1 MTHRSP
7 DLHAALRLFALAA
20 FAALQR
26 EVDNGAEVPFAF
38 EEHDARG
45 RTTFYEF
52 RPLILSFVEGRAE
65 RLAELPDTRDALD
78 ELAREPAAT
87 LFAGSLTGGRTGED
101 AAFETILLPLVARV
115 ADVRGGFDWDD
126 DLYEREYAEL
136 ERLLFGTE
144 RRHVVVVPLIG
155 LEVGTP
161 VDLGGGLQ
169 ARSFVTGEL
178 SGPWPESSGLLPE
191 RFAREPDRAAVLELT
206 HALAPGATAR
216 PDAAAEIAD
225 AITALRLAVGGRWRP
240 GRSTSSGSTATRSA
254 SGRRSRSPPRSRPA
268 SRPAST
274 CSAAASRDA
283 CASVLPPPTR
293 IRSSARR
300 STAGSSRSSRPS
312 PSAPSSCG
320 RRSTRCS
327 ARATGS
333 GRPRCA
339 PPSCSGRAAGS
350 GPSSTPGSSRL
361 PRAPRGP
368 TRPTACAMPSL
379 RRCSSVDRDE
389 LVEALDESLLGTR
402 PRPGGRLLALA
413 AEPAAATGS

>member
-20 FAALQR
+20 FATLQR

-65 RLAELPDTRDALD
+65 RLAEPPDARDALN
-78 ELAREPAAT
+78 ELAREPAAA

-101 AAFETILLPLVARV
+101 AAFETILLPLVARI

-155 LEVGTP
+155 LEVGAP

-169 ARSFVTGEL
+169 ARAFITGEL

-206 HALAPGATAR
+206 HALAAGATAR

-225 AITALRLAVGGRWRP
+225 AVTALRLAVGGPVATGPVYFERIDSHPVGVRP
-240 GRSTSSGSTATRSA
+240 SL
-254 SGRRSRSPPRSRPA
+254 PI
-268 SRPAST
+268 
-274 CSAAASRDA
+274 AAAQPPGEPTRLDVFRGGLA
-283 CASVLPPPTR
+283 VVCASVLPPPTR

-312 PSAPSSCG
+312 RSAPSSSG
-320 RRSTRCS
+320 PRSTRCS

-339 PPSCSGRAAGS
+339 PPSSSGRAAAS
-350 GPSSTPGSSRL
+350 GPSSTRGSSRS
-361 PRAPRGP
+361 PTAAKAPRRRRRSRCPRRGAALRWPARVGGGARRVAPRHTP
-368 TRPTACAMPSL
+368 TS
-379 RRCSSVDRDE
+379 
-389 LVEALDESLLGTR
+389 
-402 PRPGGRLLALA
+402 GGRLLSLG
-413 AEPAAATGS
+413 AEPAAMTGS

>member
-1 MTHRSP
+1 VSHRSP
-7 DLHAALRLFALAA
+7 DLYAALRLFALAA

-26 EVDNGAEVPFAF
+26 DVDDGAEVPFAF

-65 RLAELPDTRDALD
+65 RLAELPDARDALN

-101 AAFETILLPLVARV
+101 AAFETILLPLVARI
-115 ADVRGGFDWDD
+115 ADARGGFDWDD

-136 ERLLFGTE
+136 ERLLFGAE

-155 LEVGTP
+155 LEVGTL
-161 VDLGGGLQ
+161 VDLGGSLH
-169 ARSFVTGEL
+169 ARPFITGEL

-225 AITALRLAVGGRWRP
+225 AVTALRLAVGGPVATGPVYFERIDRHPVGVRPSLPIAAAQPSGEPTRLDVFRGGLARRLRERVAAVDEDPELGEALDRWELSLFQTEP
-240 GRSTSSGSTATRSA
+240 FRSEQLRTALDSVLGSGDGIWAAALRA
-254 SGRRSRSPPRSRPA
+254 AVLLGESGRERAEQYARLKPLADGGEGPE
-268 SRPAST
+268 
-274 CSAAASRDA
+274 AANAVRDA
-283 CASVLPPPTR
+283 LVEALLFT
-293 IRSSARR
+293 
-300 STAGSSRSSRPS
+300 
-312 PSAPSSCG
+312 G
-320 RRSTRCS
+320 RR
-327 ARATGS
+327 
-333 GRPRCA
+333 
-339 PPSCSGRAAGS
+339 
-350 GPSSTPGSSRL
+350 
-361 PRAPRGP
+361 
-368 TRPTACAMPSL
+368 
-379 RRCSSVDRDE
+379 E

>member
-1 MTHRSP
+1 VTHRSP
-7 DLHAALRLFALAA
+7 DLHATLRLFALAA

-26 EVDNGAEVPFAF
+26 DVDNGAEVPFAF

-65 RLAELPDTRDALD
+65 RLVELPDARDALK

-101 AAFETILLPLVARV
+101 AAFETILLPLVARI
-115 ADVRGGFDWDD
+115 ADARGGFDWDD
-126 DLYEREYAEL
+126 DLYEREYTEL

-155 LEVGTP
+155 LEVGAP

-169 ARSFVTGEL
+169 ARSFITGEL

-216 PDAAAEIAD
+216 PDAV
-225 AITALRLAVGGRWRP
+225 TALRLAVGGPVATGPVYFERIDRHPVGVRPSLPIAAAQPPGEPTRLDVFRGGLARRVRERVAAADEDPELGEALDRWELSLFQTEP
-240 GRSTSSGSTATRSA
+240 FRSEQLRTALDSLLGAGDGIWAAALRA
-254 SGRRSRSPPRSRPA
+254 AVLLGESGRERAEQHARLKPLADGAEGPE
-268 SRPAST
+268 
-274 CSAAASRDA
+274 AANAVRDA
-283 CASVLPPPTR
+283 LVEALLFD
-293 IRSSARR
+293 
-300 STAGSSRSSRPS
+300 
-312 PSAPSSCG
+312 G
-320 RRSTRCS
+320 R
-327 ARATGS
+327 G
-333 GRPRCA
+333 
-339 PPSCSGRAAGS
+339 
-350 GPSSTPGSSRL
+350 
-361 PRAPRGP
+361 
-368 TRPTACAMPSL
+368 
-379 RRCSSVDRDE
+379 E

-402 PRPGGRLLALA
+402 PRPGGRLLSLG
-413 AEPAAATGS
+413 AEPAAMTGS